1 MKPVI
6 LTDLDDT
13 LFSTLRKC
21 PPGIEGLALMSTLAD
36 GSPSGYATP
45 VQQNFLAW
53 LQVGQVIPVTAR
65 GTDVLAQ
72 VNISQ
77 APAICSNGGCIL
89 NDGAGIDQ
97 EWHDRLMA
105 CSQGSAGIRQVHALM
120 TSDLAASDYRHWVV
134 SENDLPL
141 YIVIKSNT
149 NSEQALIDLD
159 LRLQPFKPAGWRK
172 HINGNNLAY
181 LPPWLNKRSAAA
193 YLIEK
198 IRNNAPG
205 TPIIG
210 VGDSH
215 SDVGFMDLCD
225 FAMAPTR
232 SQFWTAVTH
241 GNDWIE

>member
-21 PPGIEGLALMSTLAD
+21 PGIDGLALMSTLAD

-65 GTDVLAQ
+65 GTDVLAR

-89 NDGAGIDQ
+89 NDDAGVDR
-97 EWHDRLMA
+97 EWHDRLIA
-105 CSQGSAGIRQVHALM
+105 CSRGGTGIQDVYDAM
-120 TSDLAASDYRHWVV
+120 TADLAANEYRHWVV

-149 NSEQALIDLD
+149 NSDHALVDLDVRLQAL
-159 LRLQPFKPAGWRK
+159 KPPGWRK

-181 LPPWLNKRSAAA
+181 LPPWLNKRRAAA

-198 IRNNAPG
+198 IRNKAPG
-205 TPIIG
+205 SPVIG

-225 FAMAPTR
+225 FAMTPTR
-232 SQFWTAVTH
+232 SQFWAAATH
-241 GNDWIE
+241 ANDWIE